1 VCRAARD
8 EPSLPVTDTIAA
20 GLNLLPPSYLG
31 GILKH
36 VDFLASNVPGI
47 DVPIYLAGAEVTGWF
62 PFGPTIGAS
71 VNVTLLSYRKSCD
84 VGVTI
89 DTDAVPDPDV
99 LVECL
104 RGGFAEV
111 AAVALTAASTG
122 SH

>member
-1 VCRAARD
+1 
-8 EPSLPVTDTIAA
+8 VTDAVAA

-47 DVPIYLAGAEVTGWF
+47 DAAIYLAGTEVMGWF

-71 VNVTLLSYRKSCD
+71 VNVTLLSYRKTCW

-89 DTDAVPDPDV
+89 DTDAVTDPDV

-104 RGGFAEV
+104 REGFAEI
-111 AAVALTAASTG
+111 AAVAVTTASAK